1 VAYHLSNKSVNIIY
15 IYICGKRSVPSLRT
29 FRVTRNTGV
38 PAQPTHIDL
47 SDWQSSWSL
56 NRRSF
61 VRNLTLALAF
71 AALWTLSGCKK
82 TGEGQY
88 EVQKPV
94 VGTETDTVNTPSIE
108 TGTVKD
114 TITVPTVG
122 TEKKEVTLPKVE
134 VKKPKE

>member
-15 IYICGKRSVPSLRT
+15 ISVCGKSSVPSLRT

-38 PAQPTHIDL
+38 PAHPSHIGL
-47 SDWQSSWSL
+47 SNWKSSWSL
-56 NRRSF
+56 NRRSL
-61 VRNLTLALAF
+61 VRNFTLALAF

-94 VGTETDTVNTPSIE
+94 VGTETDTVNTPSVE

>member
-1 VAYHLSNKSVNIIY
+1 
-15 IYICGKRSVPSLRT
+15 
-29 FRVTRNTGV
+29 
-38 PAQPTHIDL
+38 
-47 SDWQSSWSL
+47 
-56 NRRSF
+56 
-61 VRNLTLALAF
+61 VRKLTLAVAF

-94 VGTETDTVNTPSIE
+94 VGTETDTVNTPSVE
-108 TGTVKD
+108 TGTVKA
-114 TITVPTVG
+114 TINVPTVG

>member
-1 VAYHLSNKSVNIIY
+1 MRKV
-15 IYICGKRSVPSLRT
+15 
-29 FRVTRNTGV
+29 
-38 PAQPTHIDL
+38 
-47 SDWQSSWSL
+47 
-56 NRRSF
+56 
-61 VRNLTLALAF
+61 TLAVAI

-94 VGTETDTVNTPSIE
+94 IGTETDTVHTPTVE

-114 TITVPTVG
+114 TINVPTVT